1 MGYFRG
7 PFPEEAGQEEPLR
20 VIAYSL
26 SAWISH
32 YGRTHHP
39 LNHFLPPI
47 PLNTSLQGRQE
58 AGPGL
63 A

>member
-32 YGRTHHP
+32 YGGHTTP
-39 LNHFLPPI
+39 
-47 PLNTSLQGRQE
+47 
-58 AGPGL
+58 
-63 A
+63 